1 MEYIK
6 LLLGI
11 ALLAAFTWI
20 LIRNS
25 KRTGILQALLRIET
39 VVGMVAGFYLIT
51 TAINSLM
58 LL

>member
-11 ALLAAFTWI
+11 ALLVAFTWI

-25 KRTGILQALLRIET
+25 KRTGILHSLFRIET
-39 VVGMVAGFYLIT
+39 VVGITAGVYLVF
-51 TAINSLM
+51 TAVLSLVH
-58 LL
+58 

>member
-1 MEYIK
+1 MEYMK

-25 KRTGILQALLRIET
+25 KRTGILHSLIRVDTI
-39 VVGMVAGFYLIT
+39 AGTIAGLYLVFT
-51 TAINSLM
+51 SLNSLILM
-58 LL
+58 

>member
-1 MEYIK
+1 MEYMK

-25 KRTGILQALLRIET
+25 KRTGMLHSLIRVDMI
-39 VVGMVAGFYLIT
+39 AGVIAGLYLVFT
-51 TAINSLM
+51 SLNSLI
-58 LL
+58 LT

>member
-1 MEYIK
+1 MEYMK

-25 KRTGILQALLRIET
+25 KRTGILHSLIRVDTI
-39 VVGMVAGFYLIT
+39 AGIIAGLYLVFT
-51 TAINSLM
+51 SLNSLI
-58 LL
+58 LT